1 MTLTWLSKVHPTVII
16 QGDTH
21 IDESVVIEPYCII
34 GSDHGPL
41 HLGEGTIVRSHSII
55 EGGNTIGDGLET
67 GHHVLIRTGN
77 EIGTN
82 LRIGTMSRLEGGG
95 EIGDY
100 VRIHGDCEMT
110 KGSLRH
116 FARVYGGSY
125 ITDNRLPPS
134 DVNVPAVLDEGAVL
148 CMNSVVIAGV
158 RMGIGS
164 FVGASTV
171 VSRDVPDGMALVGGQ
186 YKPVTDLRW
195 QGYEYPW
202 TGYYRDGYPVA
213 SWPRI
218 EVLHGR
224 IVRALR
230 VAA

>member
-1 MTLTWLSKVHPTVII
+1 MIHSTVVMHPDV
-16 QGDTH
+16 DWH
-21 IDESVVIEPYCII
+21 PSVEVEPYCII

-41 HLGEGTIVRSHSII
+41 YLGEGTIIRSHSII
-55 EGGNTIGDGLET
+55 EGGNVIGGALET

-77 EIGTN
+77 VIGEN

-110 KGSLRH
+110 KGIIRD

-134 DVNVPAVLDEGAVL
+134 NVNVPAVLDEGSVL

-158 RMGIGS
+158 RLGIGS

-171 VSRDVPDGMALVGGQ
+171 VARDVPDAMALIGRDLR
-186 YKPVTDLRW
+186 PVTDLHW
-195 QGYEYPW
+195 QTIAYPW
-202 TGYYRDGYPVA
+202 TGYYRDGYPPESHA
-213 SWPRI
+213 RI
-218 EVLHGR
+218 DALHER
-224 IVRALR
+224 IMAALG
-230 VAA
+230 